1 MKYWFFDG
9 NDVVGPFSPQEL
21 LRRKGFSVSN
31 SLVCPENFSEDE
43 DSWKTASSFAD
54 FGQDGQPV
62 PSAPPAAEPTDE
74 STAEEAALFDKEMD
88 TFLKNPS
95 ILAGTAEPAPDGPAL
110 EIPKKP
116 AKPGPIEDYFNNI
129 NSEDLG
135 GILGIPEPNE
145 NSDMNLPRAFEK
157 EFEETV
163 PPSDKEID
171 FVEADAEEAEEP
183 AAAEDLSAET
193 ADVPVP
199 PNSAAQETEATSAPQ
214 TAEVPRRVRPEEPAS
229 VKLAQ
234 EETPVTIS
242 VVEENADPVLVLPAH
257 QDQERQAETASVP
270 AEEDSAPAEE
280 TPSEPEPDSEPE
292 PEPEPENLSTC
303 TLPLIGAENETVSL
317 PSIPKDGVFRSDPV
331 QAEEELFVPI
341 QELQEPIDTIQV
353 ALEPAAQVSSET
365 ETASAPQPLPKETD
379 NPASKTSTRL
389 ISAEE
394 TLPEEPPQTKPAQGS
409 TAEPEELVPAATH
422 QQGEQ
427 QTDLRETVCRETT
440 APTQEDPREQTV
452 RDILRGKLT
461 VPAEEE
467 LKEPLKALSVEPEV
481 NQIKPKLN
489 QTPEITRFLD
499 TQSRIIRRSR
509 NKKAD
514 MMLWILACLLALG
527 VLYAIVHFVTPRPAV
542 SAVVAPPAA
551 VAPSAA
557 VTTAVSSAPAAA
569 PSGPSA
575 AKVPSVTPPPP
586 FVRSAPEVK
595 PVLPP
600 APLTAADKAL
610 AAVQNYRLSGDRGTI
625 ASYFDRI
632 YKTKLSQG
640 YTGNWSA
647 EALHKNIYIVK
658 YRLSKTRLE
667 PVVYVFQADA
677 AQGKLT
683 GALNNAALDL
693 VGKI

>member
-62 PSAPPAAEPTDE
+62 PSAPAAEPTDE

-171 FVEADAEEAEEP
+171 FVEADAEETEEP
-183 AAAEDLSAET
+183 AAAEDSSAET

-199 PNSAAQETEATSAPQ
+199 PNSGAQETEETSAPQ

-242 VVEENADPVLVLPAH
+242 VVEENAAPVLVLPAH
-257 QDQERQAETASVP
+257 QEQERQAETASVP

-292 PEPEPENLSTC
+292 QEPEPEPENLSTC
-303 TLPLIGAENETVSL
+303 TLPLIGAEDETVSL
-317 PSIPKDGVFRSDPV
+317 PSIPKDGVFRSDSV

-341 QELQEPIDTIQV
+341 QDLQEPIDTIQV

-409 TAEPEELVPAATH
+409 ATEPEELVPAATH

-527 VLYAIVHFVTPRPAV
+527 VLYAIVHLVTPRPAV
-542 SAVVAPPAA
+542 SAA
-551 VAPSAA
+551 VDL
-557 VTTAVSSAPAAA
+557 VSAAA
-569 PSGPSA
+569 PSGPVSVTHSA
-575 AKVPSVTPPPP
+575 ATASSAVPQPVPVHRET
-586 FVRSAPEVK
+586 EVK

-677 AQGKLT
+677 AREKLT

>member
-9 NDVVGPFSPQEL
+9 SDVVGPFSPQEL

-54 FGQDGQPV
+54 FGRDGQPV
-62 PSAPPAAEPTDE
+62 PSAPAAEPTDE

-110 EIPKKP
+110 EMPKKP

-135 GILGIPEPNE
+135 SILGIPEPNE

-171 FVEADAEEAEEP
+171 FVEADAEETEEP
-183 AAAEDLSAET
+183 AAAEDSSAET

-199 PNSAAQETEATSAPQ
+199 PNSAAPQ

-242 VVEENADPVLVLPAH
+242 VVEENAEPVLVLPAH
-257 QDQERQAETASVP
+257 QDQNRQADTASVP

-280 TPSEPEPDSEPE
+280 TPSGPEPEQ
-292 PEPEPENLSTC
+292 EPEPENLSTC

-341 QELQEPIDTIQV
+341 QDLQEPIDTIQV

-379 NPASKTSTRL
+379 NPASTTSTRL

-409 TAEPEELVPAATH
+409 ATEPEELVPAATH

-527 VLYAIVHFVTPRPAV
+527 VLYAIVHLVTPRPAV
-542 SAVVAPPAA
+542 SAA
-551 VAPSAA
+551 VDL
-557 VTTAVSSAPAAA
+557 VSAAA
-569 PSGPSA
+569 PSGPVSVTHSA
-575 AKVPSVTPPPP
+575 ATASSAVPQPVPVHRET
-586 FVRSAPEVK
+586 EVK

-677 AQGKLT
+677 AREKLT

>member
-9 NDVVGPFSPQEL
+9 SDIVGPFSPQEL

-62 PSAPPAAEPTDE
+62 PSAPPTAEPTDE

-183 AAAEDLSAET
+183 AAAEDSSAET

-199 PNSAAQETEATSAPQ
+199 PNSGAQETEETSAPQ
-214 TAEVPRRVRPEEPAS
+214 TAAVPHRVQQEEPS
-229 VKLAQ
+229 SIKLVQ
-234 EETPVTIS
+234 DEPSVTIS
-242 VVEENADPVLVLPAH
+242 VVEENAEPVLVLPAH
-257 QDQERQAETASVP
+257 CAPEQQPETACVP

-292 PEPEPENLSTC
+292 PEPENLSTC
-303 TLPLIGAENETVSL
+303 TLPLVGSENEKVSL
-317 PSIPKDGVFRSDPV
+317 PEIPKDDVFIPESV
-331 QAEEELFVPI
+331 QAEEELFVSI
-341 QELQEPIDTIQV
+341 QDLQEPADTV
-353 ALEPAAQVSSET
+353 QVSSEPESDSVPP
-365 ETASAPQPLPKETD
+365 ETAPETAPQPLPDLAGKNISESMD
-379 NPASKTSTRL
+379 NPASDISTRL
-389 ISAEE
+389 IASEE
-394 TLPEEPPQTKPAQGS
+394 IAPKAAPQMRPAQEVIS
-409 TAEPEELVPAATH
+409 EPEELVPAAKN

-427 QTDLRETVCRETT
+427 PADLRETVQEET
-440 APTQEDPREQTV
+440 AVLPQEDPREQTV

-461 VPAEEE
+461 IPAEEE
-467 LKEPLKALSVEPEV
+467 LKEPLKTVPIAPEV

-499 TQSRIIRRSR
+499 RQSRIIRHSQ

-527 VLYAIVHFVTPRPAV
+527 VLYAILRFVALRPAV
-542 SAVVAPPAA
+542 SAAVAPPAA

-557 VTTAVSSAPAAA
+557 AAA

-575 AKVPSVTPPPP
+575 AKDLSVPPPTP
-586 FVRSAPEVK
+586 VLRVPEVK

-600 APLTAADKAL
+600 TPLTAADKAL

-677 AQGKLT
+677 AREKLT

>member
-62 PSAPPAAEPTDE
+62 PSAPAAEPTDE

-171 FVEADAEEAEEP
+171 FVEADAEETEEP
-183 AAAEDLSAET
+183 AAAEDSSAET

-199 PNSAAQETEATSAPQ
+199 PNSGAQETEDTSAPQ

-257 QDQERQAETASVP
+257 QDQERQVETASVP

-292 PEPEPENLSTC
+292 QEPEPEPENLSTC
-303 TLPLIGAENETVSL
+303 TLPLIGAEDETVSL

-341 QELQEPIDTIQV
+341 QDLQEPIDTIQV

-409 TAEPEELVPAATH
+409 AAEPEELVPAATH

-542 SAVVAPPAA
+542 SAA
-551 VAPSAA
+551 VDS
-557 VTTAVSSAPAAA
+557 VSAAA
-569 PSGPSA
+569 PSGPVSVTHSA
-575 AKVPSVTPPPP
+575 ATASSAVPQPVPVHRET
-586 FVRSAPEVK
+586 EVK

-677 AQGKLT
+677 AREKLT